1 MNADP
6 HPKEKRLRVGTTVAV
21 FPLLFQAR
29 DWTEEALRA
38 REAVPLRMGE
48 AAGIIV
54 AVHDAHG
61 LCYDVRFTNGVEA
74 CYDPDEVE
82 PRGSTR

>member
-6 HPKEKRLRVGTTVAV
+6 HPEKRLAVGTTVAV
-21 FPLLFQAR
+21 FPRLFPAR

-48 AAGIIV
+48 ATGIIV
-54 AVHDAHG
+54 AVHDSHG
-61 LCYDVRFTNGVEA
+61 LCYDVRFAKGVEA
-74 CYDPDEVE
+74 CYDPDEVV